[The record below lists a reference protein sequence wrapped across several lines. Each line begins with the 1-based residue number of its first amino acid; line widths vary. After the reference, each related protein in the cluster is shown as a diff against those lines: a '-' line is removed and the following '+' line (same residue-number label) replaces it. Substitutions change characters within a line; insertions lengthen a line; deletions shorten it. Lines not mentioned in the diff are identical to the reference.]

1 MTVKKPDR
9 NLPDVELEV
18 QNRAYELFAHT
29 AQCCSNEHTIPK
41 RLRWCIGHALV
52 DATRSVCRNIDI
64 ANTMRLDREEEKPM
78 RRKYQALALGC
89 LYNVRTEL
97 HLAWTSHHFDD
108 DKLIHW
114 LDLIKEV
121 EKLLKSWM
129 KSEA

>member
-1 MTVKKPDR
+1 MSVKKSDR
-9 NLPDVELEV
+9 NAPDVDLEV

-41 RLRWCIGHALV
+41 RFRWCTGHGLV
-52 DATRSVCRNIDI
+52 DAARAVCRNIDI
-64 ANTMRLDREEEKPM
+64 ANTMRLDRDDEKAI
-78 RRKYQALALGC
+78 RRKYQALALGT

-97 HLAWTSHHFDD
+97 HLAWYTHHFLD

-114 LDLIKEV
+114 LDLIKGV
-121 EKLLKSWM
+121 EILLKAWM